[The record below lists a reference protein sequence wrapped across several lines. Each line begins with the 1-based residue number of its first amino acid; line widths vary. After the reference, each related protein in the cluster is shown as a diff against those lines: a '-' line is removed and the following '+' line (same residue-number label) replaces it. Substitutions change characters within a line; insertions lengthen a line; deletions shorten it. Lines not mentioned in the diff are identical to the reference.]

1 MHWHIF
7 SSILVNILWFH
18 ILTNRTRLKVSYSVS
33 ESTQKEMRTAEIPM
47 TLSPAFTE
55 ERRTRLFF
63 SLLLFIT
70 LEIVKFTAW
79 IFQCEKKSVNLFVS
93 PVFFLFYFIFIVA
106 L

>member
-1 MHWHIF
+1 
-7 SSILVNILWFH
+7 
-18 ILTNRTRLKVSYSVS
+18 
-33 ESTQKEMRTAEIPM
+33 M